1 MRFIDMYPK
10 DRFYA
15 AEFKGKPVT
24 LTFRETDPPTDPVT
38 HELLGKGGPSEKMM
52 PVWHFNETPKKLPAV
67 VTNGVCARAIMQ
79 TVVGKVEGDDSNNW
93 VGHKITLYPAP
104 DPSGMSDDGLCIRV
118 LGSPELKKPLVFTA
132 QIGCTKKTFTLKPT
146 GNGKAAVGV
155 AGVAV
160 NADTGEVTQP
170 GEALPVFDRFTG
182 TDDDFAFDDD
192 APGTVQEA
200 AGCAPT
206 PEAST
211 DPSEAVSDADGPIP
225 GMDAQAFAEA
235 REPAPT
241 LLRPVKVSATQVAS
255 IGRLRKSSGIYEA
268 EFAALLDSYGADAV
282 GELSKENA
290 GYVIQALEL
299 REAEK

>member
-1 MRFIDMYPK
+1 MKFADMYPK

-15 AEFKGKPVT
+15 ADFKGKPVT

-132 QIGCTKKTFTLKPT
+132 QIGRTKKTFTLKPT
-146 GNGKAAVGV
+146 GNGKAPVPENV
-155 AGVAV
+155 DE
-160 NADTGEVTQP
+160 DTGEVF
-170 GEALPVFDRFTG
+170 GFDE
-182 TDDDFAFDDD
+182 D
-192 APGTVQEA
+192 APHA
-200 AGCAPT
+200 AS
-206 PEAST
+206 ST
-211 DPSEAVSDADGPIP
+211 ADSQNGDAMPDSDSVAAEAVSDADGEIP
-225 GMDAQAFAEA
+225 GMDAAAFAVT

-268 EFAALLDSYGADAV
+268 EFAALLDSYGSDAV
-282 GELSKENA
+282 GELSKQNA
-290 GYVIQALEL
+290 EYVLAALKE
-299 REAEK
+299 REAAS